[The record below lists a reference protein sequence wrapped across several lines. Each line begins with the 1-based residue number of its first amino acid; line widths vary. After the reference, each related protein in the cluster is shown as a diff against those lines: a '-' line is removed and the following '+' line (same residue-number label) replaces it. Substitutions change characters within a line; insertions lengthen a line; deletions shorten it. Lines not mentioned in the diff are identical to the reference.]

1 MLIHQTAEKLR
12 AMKLPAM
19 AAEYLRQSES
29 SLMESLDFDERM
41 GMLADAE
48 WLARKN
54 NRIKKLSRDANLRE
68 ANACFADIDYRAARK
83 LDRQAIARLTDFA
96 WVKEKRNLIVTG
108 STGTGKTWLACAFGQ
123 EACRLGI
130 RTRFFRVSRLINEL
144 ILATGSG
151 NLAKALA
158 KLAQADILILDDWGL
173 NTITP
178 AESRLLLEV
187 FEDRFGIRSTII
199 AAQLPVPK
207 WHDLF
212 EDKTIADA
220 ILDRLVHNAHRFEI
234 HGPSMRSC
242 HNKKPEAENMQ
253 PPIIKADA
261 EETD

>member
-1 MLIHQTAEKLR
+1 MLIHQTTEKLR

-29 SLMESLDFDERM
+29 TLMENLDFDERI

-54 NRIKKLSRDANLRE
+54 NRIRKLARDANLRE
-68 ANACFADIDYRAARK
+68 ANACFADIDYRAVRK

-96 WVKEKRNLIVTG
+96 WVKETRNLIVTG
-108 STGTGKTWLACAFGQ
+108 ATGTGKTWLVCAFGQ
-123 EACRLGI
+123 EACRMGI
-130 RTRFFRVSRLINEL
+130 RTRFYRMSRLINEL
-144 ILATGSG
+144 TLATGSG

-173 NTITP
+173 NTIPP

-199 AAQLPVPK
+199 AAQLPVSK

-234 HGPSMRSC
+234 HGPSMRSRQD
-242 HNKKPEAENMQ
+242 KKHTAELGH
-253 PPIIKADA
+253 PPINGTNGGEAY
-261 EETD
+261 

>member
-19 AAEYLRQSES
+19 AVEYLRQSES
-29 SLMESLDFDERM
+29 SLMESLDFDERI

-54 NRIKKLSRDANLRE
+54 NRIKKLTRDANLRE
-68 ANACFADIDYRAARK
+68 ANACFADIDYRAVRK
-83 LDRQAIARLTDFA
+83 LDRQAIARFTDFA
-96 WVKEKRNLIVTG
+96 WVKEKRNLVVTG
-108 STGTGKTWLACAFGQ
+108 ATGTGKTWLVCAFGQ

-130 RTRFFRVSRLINEL
+130 RTRFYRMSRLINEL
-144 ILATGSG
+144 TLATGSG
-151 NLAKALA
+151 TLAKALA

-178 AESRLLLEV
+178 AESRLMLEV

-199 AAQLPVPK
+199 AAQLPISK

-234 HGPSMRSC
+234 HGPSMRSRYD
-242 HNKKPEAENMQ
+242 KKPEVENGQ
-253 PPIIKADA
+253 PPAAGDDA
-261 EETD
+261 GET